1 MTRLK
6 NLPTLHIEAERILS
20 FTYRG
25 KTCQGLGGD
34 TVATALYA
42 NGIRVFGRSLKYHR
56 PRGLYSLDG
65 ECANTLMQVDGV
77 PNVSAETTRL
87 ASGMAVQPQNVK
99 GSPEFDL
106 MGFMDALSWAM
117 PAGFYYRIFHKPASI
132 WPVAIKQIR
141 QAAGLG
147 VLSAD
152 FRMKGRFDEIYP
164 CAEVCVIGGGPAGM
178 AAALAAAELGLRV
191 ILLESRPRL
200 GGAFEYRATA
210 DRSGAPLFQR
220 ARELAQQV
228 ELASAIRVFTHA
240 PAIGV
245 YSDGQVTAFQNGGAD
260 KSFDGRYIEIR
271 ADSVVVATGC
281 IERPLLFENN
291 ERPGVMQSECALR
304 LARTWGILPG
314 REAVFSIGHDQ
325 GLEAAVDLCDLGL
338 KVAAVADTRE
348 DGQDPRLMEA
358 LAGRRIPVL
367 KGWVAR
373 KAHGCREVSQVTLC
387 SANGHFNR
395 KLPCDLLVASAG
407 LTPVT
412 GPLTLAEAKLAY
424 DSHTAFFLPKSLPA
438 WLYAAG
444 RLLGLG
450 DFEAVAA
457 SGRLAGLQAARRC
470 GADAAALIQDCE
482 NQLKKLPGPVRG
494 CKLVSAPRSGRKAFI
509 CFDEDTTLKNVD
521 QAMDMGFDVPE
532 LIKRFTSAGTG
543 PGQGGI
549 PGHNLPL
556 YVSQSGSSPDPQ
568 PRPTLTRPPLVPTLM
583 ATYAGAG
590 HALVK
595 HTPLH
600 ELQKAAG
607 GRMET
612 VGDWKRARRFSDDA
626 RCREEIEAVR
636 TSVGMLDASTLGK
649 FRLFGPDA
657 LKALQR
663 VYVGDMSRMPSG
675 RAKYSAMCNEDGCLA
690 DDGVIV
696 QTGESDYYFTTS
708 TGRAGVT
715 AEWIRF
721 HTRFENW
728 DFSLANLTD
737 AFGVINIAGSN
748 ARAVLSKVT
757 QADVG
762 NAAFPYMGY
771 REFEVG
777 GVAVR
782 SLRLGFVGELSYE
795 LHVPSSWMAYIWE
808 ILMAAG
814 QELGIRPFGLEAQN
828 ALRLDKGHVIIG
840 SESEQR
846 TTLHDLGLG
855 FLWHRRKPEAKT
867 VGDVALRHTEHQPGR
882 LKLVGFKMENPS
894 AAAPKDGSIIVDK
907 RIRGYVCT
915 ARLSVALKE
924 VVGLALV
931 DDELSGEGTRLAI
944 YEDDSRGHLV
954 YAKVVK
960 KPFYDPEGERLRS

>member
-6 NLPTLHIEAERILS
+6 NLPTLHIDVERVLS

-25 KTCQGLGGD
+25 KTCPGLAGD

-65 ECANTLMQVDGV
+65 ECSNTLMEVDGV
-77 PNVSAETTRL
+77 PNVQAETTFL
-87 ASGMAVQPQNVK
+87 ASGTAVKPQNVK

-106 MGFMDALSWAM
+106 MGFMDGLSWAM
-117 PAGFYYRIFHKPASI
+117 PAGFYYRVFHRPARI
-132 WPVAIKQIR
+132 WPTAIKQIR

-147 VLSAD
+147 ILSPD

-178 AAALAAAELGLRV
+178 AAAQAAAERGLRV
-191 ILLESRPRL
+191 VLIESRPWL
-200 GGAFEYRATA
+200 GGAFDYRATA

-220 ARELAQQV
+220 ARELARQV
-228 ELASAIRVFTHA
+228 ESAANIRVFTHA

-245 YSDGQVTAFQNGGAD
+245 YSDGQVTAFQHGGAD
-260 KSFDGRYIEIR
+260 KSFDERYIEIR
-271 ADSVVVATGC
+271 ANCVVAATGC

-291 ERPGVMQSECALR
+291 ERPGVMQTECALR

-325 GLEAAVDLCDLGL
+325 GLEAAIDLCDLGL
-338 KVAAVADTRE
+338 KVAGVVDARE
-348 DGQDPRLMEA
+348 DGQDAGLLQA
-358 LAGRRIPVL
+358 LAHRRIPIL

-373 KAHGCREVSQVTLC
+373 KAHGCQEVSQVTL
-387 SANGHFNR
+387 SSVNGHFNR

-412 GPLTLAEAKLAY
+412 GPLTLAGAKLAY
-424 DSHTAFFLPKSLPA
+424 DSRTGFFLPKELPA

-444 RLLGLG
+444 RVLGLG
-450 DFEAVAA
+450 DFDVIAA
-457 SGRLAGLQAARRC
+457 SGRLAGLQAAQRC
-470 GADAAALIQDCE
+470 GADTAALIRDCQK
-482 NQLKKLPGPVRG
+482 QLKELPGPARG
-494 CKLVSAPRSGRKAFI
+494 SKFVSAPRSGQKAFI
-509 CFDEDTTLKNVD
+509 CFDEDTTLKNID

-556 YVSQSGSSPDPQ
+556 YVNQSGSSPDLQ
-568 PRPTLTRPPLVPTLM
+568 PRPTLARPPLVPTLM
-583 ATYAGAG
+583 ATYAGAN
-590 HALVK
+590 HAMVK

-600 ELQKAAG
+600 ELQRAAG
-607 GRMET
+607 GRMEI

-626 RCREEIEAVR
+626 RCREETENVR
-636 TSVGMLDASTLGK
+636 TNVGMLDASTLGK

-657 LKALQR
+657 LKSLQR
-663 VYVGDMSRMPSG
+663 VYVSDMSRMHAG
-675 RAKYSAMCNEDGCLA
+675 KAKYSAMCNEDGCLA

-696 QTGESDYYFTTS
+696 QTGQNDYYFTTS

-715 AEWIRF
+715 AEWIRY

-728 DFSLANLTD
+728 DFSIVNLTD
-737 AFGVINIAGSN
+737 AYGVINIAGPNS
-748 ARAVLSKVT
+748 RAVLSKIT
-757 QADVG
+757 E
-762 NAAFPYMGY
+762 AAVDNPSFPYMGY
-771 REFEVG
+771 REFETS
-777 GVAVR
+777 GVQVR
-782 SLRLGFVGELSYE
+782 LLRLGFVGELSYE
-795 LHVPSSWMAYIWE
+795 LHVPSSWMAYVWE
-808 ILMAAG
+808 LLMEAG
-814 QELGIRPFGLEAQN
+814 QEFSIRNFGLEAQN
-828 ALRLDKGHVIIG
+828 ALRLDKGHIIIG
-840 SESEQR
+840 SESDQR

-855 FLWHRRKPEAKT
+855 FLWHRHKLEAKT
-867 VGDVALRHTEHQPGR
+867 VGDAALRHTEHQSGR
-882 LKLVGFKMENPS
+882 LKLVGFKMENPT
-894 AAAPKDGSIIVDK
+894 AAAPKDGSPIVDK

-915 ARLSVALKE
+915 ARSSVALRE
-924 VVGLALV
+924 AIGLAWV
-931 DDELSGEGTRLAI
+931 DDELAGEGTRLAI
-944 YEDDSRGHLV
+944 YEDGCQGQLI

>member
-1 MTRLK
+1 MNRLK
-6 NLPTLHIEAERILS
+6 NLPTLHIDAERVLS

-25 KTCQGLGGD
+25 KTCQGLEGD

-65 ECANTLMQVDGV
+65 ECSNSMMEVDGV
-77 PNVSAETTRL
+77 PNVRAETTL
-87 ASGMAVQPQNVK
+87 LTSGMTVKPQNVK

-106 MGFMDALSWAM
+106 MGFMDGLSWAM
-117 PAGFYYRIFHKPASI
+117 PAGFYYRVFHKPARL
-132 WPVAIKQIR
+132 WPTAIKQIR
-141 QAAGLG
+141 KAAGLG
-147 VLSAD
+147 TLSPD

-164 CAEVCVIGGGPAGM
+164 AAEVCVIGGGPAGM
-178 AAALAAAELGLRV
+178 AAALAAAEKGLRV

-200 GGAFEYRATA
+200 GGVFEYRAA
-210 DRSGAPLFQR
+210 AGRNGRPLFES
-220 ARELAQQV
+220 AREFACKV
-228 ELASAIRVFTHA
+228 ESTSGIRVFTQA
-240 PAIGV
+240 PCIGV
-245 YSDGQVTAFQNGGAD
+245 YSDGQVTAFQHGGPEQ
-260 KSFDGRYIEIR
+260 SFDERYIEIR
-271 ADSVVVATGC
+271 ANSVVVATGC

-291 ERPGVMQSECALR
+291 ERPGVMQTECALR

-314 REAVFSIGHDQ
+314 SEAVFSIGHDQ
-325 GLEAAVDLCDLGL
+325 GLEAAIDLYDLGL
-338 KVAAVADTRE
+338 KVAVVADTRE
-348 DGQDPRLMEA
+348 DGQDPRLLDA
-358 LAGRRIPVL
+358 LAQRRIPVL
-367 KGWVAR
+367 KGWVAQ
-373 KAHGCREVSQVTLC
+373 KAHGCQQVSKVTL
-387 SANGHFNR
+387 SSTNGHFNR

-424 DSHTAFFLPKSLPA
+424 DSHTGFFLPKTLPA

-450 DFEAVAA
+450 DFEALAA
-457 SGRLAGLQAARRC
+457 SGRLAGFKASQLC
-470 GADAAALIQDCE
+470 GADAAAFIRDCE
-482 NQLKKLPGPVRG
+482 NQLKEFPGPARG
-494 CKLVSAPRSGRKAFI
+494 SKFVSAPHSAKKAFI

-568 PRPTLTRPPLVPTLM
+568 PRPTLTRPPLVPTSI
-583 ATYAGAG
+583 ATYAGAS
-590 HALVK
+590 HAMVK
-595 HTPLH
+595 RTPLH
-600 ELQKAAG
+600 ELQVADG

-626 RCREEIEAVR
+626 RCREEIENVR
-636 TSVGMLDASTLGK
+636 TNVGMLDASTLGK

-663 VYVGDMSRMPSG
+663 VYVSDMSRMHPG
-675 RAKYSAMCNEDGCLA
+675 KAKYSAMCNDDGCLT

-696 QTGESDYYFTTS
+696 QTDENDYYFTTS

-715 AEWIRF
+715 SEWIRY
-721 HTRFENW
+721 HARFDNW
-728 DFSLANLTD
+728 DFSIVNLTD
-737 AFGVINIAGSN
+737 AYGVINIAGPN
-748 ARAVLSKVT
+748 ARAVISKVT
-757 QADVG
+757 RVSVDNQ
-762 NAAFPYMGY
+762 AFPYMGC

-777 GVAVR
+777 GVALR
-782 SLRLGFVGELSYE
+782 ALRLGFVGELSYE
-795 LHVPSSWMAYIWE
+795 LHVPSSWMPYVWGL
-808 ILMAAG
+808 LMEAG
-814 QELGIRPFGLEAQN
+814 KEFGIRNFGLEAQN
-828 ALRLDKGHVIIG
+828 ALRLDKAHIIIG

-855 FLWHRRKPEAKT
+855 FLWHRHKPEAKT
-867 VGDVALRHTEHQPGR
+867 VGDAALRHTEKQPGR
-882 LKLVGFKMENPS
+882 LKLVGFKMETAS
-894 AAAPKDGSIIVDK
+894 TAAPKDGSPIVDK

-915 ARLSVALKE
+915 ARYSVALKE
-924 VVGLALV
+924 PVGMALV
-931 DDELSGEGTRLAI
+931 EDELAAEGSRLAI
-944 YEDDSRGHLV
+944 YEDGCQGQLI
-954 YAKVVK
+954 YAKVVQ
-960 KPFYDPEGERLRS
+960 KPFYDSQGERLRS

>member
-6 NLPTLHIEAERILS
+6 NLPTLRIHPDLFRS

-25 KTCQGLGGD
+25 KTYQGLEGD

-65 ECANTLMQVDGV
+65 ECSNSTMEVDGI
-77 PNVSAETTRL
+77 PNIRTETTVL
-87 ASGMAVQPQNVK
+87 TSDMTVKPQNVK

-106 MGFMDALSWAM
+106 MGFMDGLSWAM
-117 PAGFYYRIFHKPASI
+117 PAGFYYRVFHKPACI
-132 WPVAIKQIR
+132 WPAAIKQIR

-147 VLSAD
+147 ALSPD

-164 CAEVCVIGGGPAGM
+164 AAEICVIGGGPAGM
-178 AAALAAAELGLRV
+178 AAALAAAGKGLRV
-191 ILLESRPRL
+191 ILLESRPWL
-200 GGAFEYRATA
+200 GGAFEYRAA
-210 DRSGAPLFQR
+210 AGRSGKPLFEG
-220 ARELAQQV
+220 ARGLAQSV
-228 ELASAIRVFTHA
+228 VANSNIRVFTHS
-240 PAIGV
+240 PVVGV
-245 YSDGQVTAFQNGGAD
+245 YSDGQVTAFQRGGAE
-260 KSFDGRYIEIR
+260 KSFDERYIEIR
-271 ADSVVVATGC
+271 ARTVVVATGC

-291 ERPGVMQSECALR
+291 ERPGVMQAECALR

-314 REAVFSIGHDQ
+314 SEAVFSIGHDQ
-325 GLEAAVDLCDLGL
+325 GLEAAIDLCDLGL

-348 DGQDPRLMEA
+348 DGQDPRLLDA
-358 LAGRRIPVL
+358 LAQRRIPVL
-367 KGWVAR
+367 KGWVAQ
-373 KAHGCREVSQVTLC
+373 KAHGCQQVSKVTLT
-387 SANGHFNR
+387 SVNGHFNR

-412 GPLTLAEAKLAY
+412 GPLTLADAKLAY
-424 DSHTAFFLPKSLPA
+424 DSHTGFFLPQTLPT

-444 RLLGLG
+444 RLLGLN
-450 DFEAVAA
+450 DFEAIAA
-457 SGRLAGLQAARRC
+457 SGRLAGLKAAVRN
-470 GADAAALIQDCE
+470 GADAAAGIRDCE
-482 NQLKKLPGPVRG
+482 NQFKELPGPARG
-494 CKLVSAPRSGRKAFI
+494 SKFVSAPRSGKKAFI

-543 PGQGGI
+543 LGQGGI

-556 YVSQSGSSPDPQ
+556 YVNQSGSSPDPQ

-583 ATYAGAG
+583 ATYAGAN

-595 HTPLH
+595 RTPLH
-600 ELQKAAG
+600 ELQEADG

-626 RCREEIEAVR
+626 RCREEIENVR
-636 TSVGMLDASTLGK
+636 TNVGLLDASTLGK
-649 FRLFGPDA
+649 FRLFGPDS

-663 VYVGDMSRMPSG
+663 IYVSDMSRMHPG
-675 RAKYSAMCNEDGCLA
+675 KAKYSAMCNEDGCLT

-696 QTGESDYYFTTS
+696 QTGENDYYFTTS

-715 AEWIRF
+715 AEWIRY
-721 HTRFENW
+721 HTRFDNW
-728 DFSLANLTD
+728 DFSIVNLTD
-737 AFGVINIAGSN
+737 AYGVINIAGPN
-748 ARAVLSKVT
+748 ARAVLAKVT
-757 QADVG
+757 KAAVD
-762 NAAFPYMGY
+762 NKAFPYMVY

-782 SLRLGFVGELSYE
+782 ALRLGFVGELSYE
-795 LHVPSSWMAYIWE
+795 LHVPSSWMPYVWGL
-808 ILMAAG
+808 LMEAG
-814 QELGIRPFGLEAQN
+814 QEFGIRNFGLEAQN
-828 ALRLDKGHVIIG
+828 ALRLDKAHIIIG

-855 FLWHRRKPEAKT
+855 FLWHRHKPEAKT
-867 VGDVALRHTEHQPGR
+867 VGDAALRHTEKQPGR
-882 LKLVGFKMENPS
+882 LKLVGFKMENDS
-894 AAAPKDGSIIVDK
+894 AAAPKDGSPIVDK

-924 VVGLALV
+924 AIGLALV
-931 DDELSGEGTRLAI
+931 DDELAAVGSRLAI
-944 YEDDSRGHLV
+944 YEDSCQGQLI
-954 YAKVVK
+954 YAKVVQ
-960 KPFYDPEGERLRS
+960 KPFYDPQGKQLRM